1 MEFLSL
7 VNMIEELVENASG
20 VPFSGKCMLDR
31 DEMLDLIRELKE
43 RLPEDIK
50 QARWI
55 KEERNKIISEAQRE
69 ANSILKEAENRFQ
82 ALVDEHEITKKA
94 NEQGREIIENAN
106 KRARDIRLGTKEYVD
121 GILMQL
127 EKSLVEQ
134 VKTIQEDRRSM
145 K

>member
-69 ANSILKEAENRFQ
+69 AS
-82 ALVDEHEITKKA
+82 
-94 NEQGREIIENAN
+94 RE
-106 KRARDIRLGTKEYVD
+106 
-121 GILMQL
+121 
-127 EKSLVEQ
+127 
-134 VKTIQEDRRSM
+134 
-145 K
+145 